1 MLRLNN
7 SYVNLSNIKII
18 SRKDMIS
25 RFTVKFVFLFITIL
39 FSLGIRHEVSG
50 QNRADTRTRP
60 KVAVVLSGGG
70 AKGFVHIGVLKVLEE
85 EGIPID
91 IIVGTSIG
99 SLVGGIY
106 SIGYSADELEA
117 LCKRQ
122 NWQELL
128 LDDVPRAYLS
138 MADRAIQQRYL
149 FALQVSEQKKISIP
163 KGVIKGQNVLNLL
176 CSLAGNVPYD
186 MDFSKLPIPFACVA
200 ADLETGKEIDI
211 NKGFMPTA
219 MFASM
224 AVPGV
229 FQYMDRE
236 GHVLIDGGVVN
247 NFPVDLAKKMGAD
260 IIIGVDITGD
270 FVDRQ
275 RIRSLQNVFGQMMGF
290 LDQKKDSINA
300 SMCDVLIKPD
310 ISGYNLTS
318 FNNQAVDTLIL
329 RGKRAAGKVMEK
341 LEKLKVEYNL
351 QPREISREYINPEK
365 WLITDISLSGKFK
378 ADAAF
383 LLKIIDITLPGYY
396 SSEDIKA
403 IINQLYGYGVFDKIY
418 FSLFDND
425 KGKTL
430 NLNITEK
437 NVVNQYVG
445 FKVNTTDAAAL
456 MFNITSKN
464 FGKRFGQISA
474 SAELSANPGISFTA
488 ETSKGKFPSAGISVK
503 GKYQNFSIYDNGDRL
518 YHANLFYSS
527 ASFYLYKRF
536 LRQNVIGIGLKE
548 EYYRGDIFSR
558 NNSGIYNYQKNSY
571 LTNAYGYL
579 SVDNL
584 DDYYFPRKGTE
595 LYSEY
600 SLQSTLGPGSYLS
613 QIFLFRMR
621 NYIPVSSHLTLLV
634 NIYNRAVFSSDFPAF
649 KVTMAGGA
657 PYSQYF
663 DYNIPFVGLNPVN
676 LIDRFALCGLT
687 GLRVKFNDRH
697 YLSFLVN
704 GLYQSGDVFT
714 STNDKKI
721 WGGGVDLSVKTILGP
736 IDILV
741 GYSNAVKAPTFSA
754 NFGYW
759 F

>member
-25 RFTVKFVFLFITIL
+25 RFTVKFVFLFMTIL